1 MPQYHVIIIKCQSYR
16 LTVNEFKAMV
26 LRHEMAHLQVPLVTL
41 LSIAFLVVRSTAV
54 KVPPPVKPNI
64 VFVLVDDW
72 GFSDVGFKNP
82 KVISPN
88 FDDLAKTGLVL
99 NRHYV

>member
-1 MPQYHVIIIKCQSYR
+1 
-16 LTVNEFKAMV
+16 
-26 LRHEMAHLQVPLVTL
+26 MAHLQAIILF
-41 LSIAFLVVRSTAV
+41 LSIASLVVTAV
-54 KVPPPVKPNI
+54 KVPSPVKPNI